1 MNVLA
6 RPHPVPLSP
15 LLLALSLAFPATAM
29 ADDPAATLEH
39 VTVSD
44 ERQRGFL
51 ADTVEVGTFR
61 GASILEVPATV
72 NVVTREVLDA
82 QAATGIHDALRN
94 TAGVTRQQLAGDTF
108 DHLAIRGITLENR
121 SNYRLNGSLPLINLV
136 GTPLENKER
145 VEVLKGVSALYYGFT
160 TPAGIVNLVSKRA
173 GFTPVSRAGL
183 TLDDNGGTLLSADLG
198 RRFGERQQYG
208 VRINAVGGTLR
219 SAINGVDGRRELAS
233 LALDWK
239 ASERLN
245 LKADIEHYRKKI
257 TEQTS
262 LIVPKARNGRIAL
275 PALPDPKQRLAPRWA
290 VFDGQADNLLL
301 RADYSFSD
309 NWMLTL
315 ETGGTEASRRRAA
328 TQLDGYDIHSGDGRL
343 SGQRQRG
350 EWHSRLLRT
359 QLVGQLQTGPL
370 RHELIA
376 GYAQSY
382 LTQAAFDAD
391 SFQTRQNLYH
401 PSELP
406 WLPARGI
413 RRNPAIHTSDRG
425 LYAMD
430 RLTLSP
436 RWQLVA
442 GLRHTD
448 YRSHR
453 ADSRYTASLSTP
465 LFAALFRPTPDMTL
479 YASHASGLEQGAR
492 TPPEAV
498 NRYQLMPPGI
508 SKQTELGWR
517 AGGEKALQFSSALF
531 AIERPA
537 AYLDTRRVFVQE
549 GREHYR
555 GLEASLQGA
564 LARDWSLQASAQW
577 LQARLRHT
585 GHPDGNVPA
594 NTPAWTASLF
604 ARYTVSA
611 LPGLSVNGGAYY
623 TGRRPVN
630 HANQAWV
637 GGYTLFGLGARYQ
650 RRLFGQRTAWQLNVD
665 NAGDKRYWAGGAG
678 SSKTY
683 LSVGAP
689 RSARLTMTV
698 DL

>member
-160 TPAGIVNLVSKRA
+160 TPA
-173 GFTPVSRAGL
+173 
-183 TLDDNGGTLLSADLG
+183 
-198 RRFGERQQYG
+198 
-208 VRINAVGGTLR
+208 
-219 SAINGVDGRRELAS
+219 
-233 LALDWK
+233 
-239 ASERLN
+239 
-245 LKADIEHYRKKI
+245 DIEHYRKKI

-301 RADYSFSD
+301 RADYSLSD

-376 GYAQSY
+376 GYAQSR

>member
-94 TAGVTRQQLAGDTF
+94 TPGVTRQQLAGDTF

-350 EWHSRLLRT
+350 ERRVAQPPAAHATGRPVADRPAQARADRRLRAKPPDPGRFRR
-359 QLVGQLQTGPL
+359 GQL
-370 RHELIA
+370 
-376 GYAQSY
+376 
-382 LTQAAFDAD
+382 
-391 SFQTRQNLYH
+391 
-401 PSELP
+401 
-406 WLPARGI
+406 
-413 RRNPAIHTSDRG
+413 
-425 LYAMD
+425 
-430 RLTLSP
+430 
-436 RWQLVA
+436 
-442 GLRHTD
+442 
-448 YRSHR
+448 
-453 ADSRYTASLSTP
+453 
-465 LFAALFRPTPDMTL
+465 PD
-479 YASHASGLEQGAR
+479 
-492 TPPEAV
+492 PPEPV
-498 NRYQLMPPGI
+498 PP
-508 SKQTELGWR
+508 E
-517 AGGEKALQFSSALF
+517 
-531 AIERPA
+531 
-537 AYLDTRRVFVQE
+537 
-549 GREHYR
+549 
-555 GLEASLQGA
+555 
-564 LARDWSLQASAQW
+564 
-577 LQARLRHT
+577 
-585 GHPDGNVPA
+585 
-594 NTPAWTASLF
+594 
-604 ARYTVSA
+604 
-611 LPGLSVNGGAYY
+611 
-623 TGRRPVN
+623 
-630 HANQAWV
+630 
-637 GGYTLFGLGARYQ
+637 
-650 RRLFGQRTAWQLNVD
+650 
-665 NAGDKRYWAGGAG
+665 
-678 SSKTY
+678 
-683 LSVGAP
+683 
-689 RSARLTMTV
+689 
-698 DL
+698 